1 MIPTRVYGWG
11 KVSLLQIEFFQALDE
26 NILSVVCSILEI
38 DGTASGEAATHA
50 MLILGILTDLGQ
62 EVLDERLTKILVN
75 ILASDASPE
84 LSEMCLELLHGQA
97 ENGKAI
103 LNRRKLK
110 IDAKVNNSQLFVSE
124 STKLLLAKAGVCELL
139 LKLLEKHG
147 PHCTDEEARSVL
159 KVACDL
165 IVLILTGGNYQSIV
179 ITTSF

>member
-1 MIPTRVYGWG
+1 M
-11 KVSLLQIEFFQALDE
+11 DE
-26 NILSVVCSILEI
+26 NVLSVVCSILEI
-38 DGTASGEAATHA
+38 DGTTSGEAATHA
-50 MLILGILTDLGQ
+50 MLILGILADLGK

-97 ENGKAI
+97 ESGKLMKNI
-103 LNRRKLK
+103 GEYMYMTLSFSQKCNSNRLLS
-110 IDAKVNNSQLFVSE
+110 IPE

-147 PHCTDEEARSVL
+147 PRCTDEEARSVL

-165 IVLILTGGNYQSIV
+165 IILILTGGSLLRVKVKYLIE
-179 ITTSF
+179 